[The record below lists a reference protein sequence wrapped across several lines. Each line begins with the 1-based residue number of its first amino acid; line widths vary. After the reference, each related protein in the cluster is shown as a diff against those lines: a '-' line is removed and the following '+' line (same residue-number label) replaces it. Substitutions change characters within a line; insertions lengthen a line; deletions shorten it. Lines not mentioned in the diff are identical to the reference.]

1 MLTHSHLRSLTAVSL
16 LVGMFL
22 FPHPTPALAGCGCNK
37 PSPVP
42 APVRPDVTYGGTP
55 VTLFGPGLTTG
66 QLYDITFTPMSG
78 TTTTVSSVPAVP
90 KRDLADAV
98 YKAQLIVTLPPGLP
112 LGPAGITVKR
122 TGQAAILLSIPD
134 TAFTVAPQPLTVA
147 SQPGSYTYQNYRAA
161 VGRDGSVYISL
172 DMTGVTQ
179 PRSFKA
185 QAKGYALRF
194 TKDDAAFFNIQGFLM
209 QLANAP
215 IPGLFSIAAGVST
228 DSDIAQYAR
237 HEFNTYFLQHAEHL
251 PHSVDA
257 TDGNWHLDGTP
268 HIDHDHLILV
278 IDGTVNNATP
288 AAGTTPAFTLQLDAY
303 SFFQH
308 GLVGTEAVS
317 MSGTTLTDSYSSRTG
332 LGGIRGDVL
341 TDGDISLASSA
352 TINGNATATSFSL
365 SGQSL
370 INGTRITP
378 TQPTSFLSVS
388 VPIGLTD
395 LGKID
400 LKSGMAQTL
409 APGSYKVTDLSV
421 SGGQLVIDNG
431 AGPVTVYVTG
441 AVTVSS
447 GRVTITDPD
456 PEKFAIYV
464 ASTKTTAVKSDAA
477 FAGVLY
483 APQSTVTISGS
494 GQFQG
499 SFVGKQ
505 MKLTGAAQVHYDT
518 ALRGE

>member
-1 MLTHSHLRSLTAVSL
+1 
-16 LVGMFL
+16 
-22 FPHPTPALAGCGCNK
+22 
-37 PSPVP
+37 
-42 APVRPDVTYGGTP
+42 
-55 VTLFGPGLTTG
+55 
-66 QLYDITFTPMSG
+66 
-78 TTTTVSSVPAVP
+78 
-90 KRDLADAV
+90 
-98 YKAQLIVTLPPGLP
+98 
-112 LGPAGITVKR
+112 
-122 TGQAAILLSIPD
+122 
-134 TAFTVAPQPLTVA
+134 
-147 SQPGSYTYQNYRAA
+147 
-161 VGRDGSVYISL
+161 
-172 DMTGVTQ
+172 
-179 PRSFKA
+179 
-185 QAKGYALRF
+185 
-194 TKDDAAFFNIQGFLM
+194 M
-209 QLANAP
+209 QQANAS
-215 IPGLFSIAAGVST
+215 IPGLFSIASGVST

-257 TDGNWHLDGTP
+257 TDEHWHLDGTP

-288 AAGTTPAFTLQLDAY
+288 AAGSTPAFTFQLDTY
-303 SFFQH
+303 SFFQN

-317 MSGTTLTDSYSSRTG
+317 MSGTTLTDSYNSRTG
-332 LGGIRGDVL
+332 LAGVRGDVL
-341 TDGDISLASSA
+341 TDGGIAMSNSA

-370 INGTRITP
+370 INGTRTTP
-378 TQPTSFLSVS
+378 TQPISFLSVS

-421 SGGQLVIDNG
+421 SGGQLVINNV

-447 GRVTITDPD
+447 GRVTITDPN

-477 FAGVLY
+477 FAGVIY
-483 APQSTVTISGS
+483 APQSTVTITGS

-505 MKLTGAAQVHYDT
+505 MKLSGAAQVHYDT